1 LNRVKIIMVIMLNRN
16 EENRNEEILR
26 KITFITGNQHK
37 VKEAQGIFSHCQL
50 EVEHVNLG
58 YPEINGDLDEVA
70 RYGALYASKR
80 LEKPVIVED
89 AGLFIRELGWFPGT
103 YSSYVQG
110 TLKNKGILKLM
121 EDVQDRYAEFRSV
134 IGFATPK
141 TEPEIFLGV
150 VEGQIAHE
158 ERGEYGFAYDPIFIP
173 NGYDKTFGEL
183 KREIKNRFSHR
194 RRSLEK
200 FALWFEYYRGD

>member
-1 LNRVKIIMVIMLNRN
+1 MGKSEDPLY
-16 EENRNEEILR
+16 
-26 KITFITGNQHK
+26 ITFITGNQHK
-37 VKEAQGIFSHCQL
+37 VKEAQGIFHQFNI
-50 EVEHVNLG
+50 EVEHVDLG
-58 YPEINGDLDEVA
+58 YPEIQGELIDVA
-70 RYGALYASKR
+70 RFGAVDAARR
-80 LEKPVIVED
+80 LGRPVIVED
-89 AGLFIRELGWFPGT
+89 AGLFIKALNWFPGT
-103 YSSYVQG
+103 YSSYVQD
-110 TLKNKGILKLM
+110 TLGNQGILKLM
-121 EDVQDRYAEFRSV
+121 NNVKDRYAEFRSV

-200 FALWFEYYRGD
+200 FALWFEDYRGD